1 MIRRRGMWVE
11 AKASRLFE
19 IVDERKRNA
28 GGGVLAEPGNGFV
41 KNADVLCF
49 DEDANRLSVMPT
61 HVVHLVIPKAQ

>member
-1 MIRRRGMWVE
+1 MWVE
-11 AKASRLFE
+11 AKASPLFD

-49 DEDANRLSVMPT
+49 
-61 HVVHLVIPKAQ
+61 